1 MHGRW
6 YKIRTE
12 ISRVSE
18 GMYFF
23 MFILL
28 TLYSILTMVCLDVTW
43 ENIGEAVPAVHFL
56 IMKFVI
62 EPQQVLLVLV
72 VIRYAFSENYNW
84 KELLAAVVIYMCAS
98 HAVKVNHFADILT
111 VTLFMLGA
119 RGISFK

>member
-18 GMYFF
+18 GVYFF

-62 EPQQVLLVLV
+62 EPQQVLLVLEIGRAHV
-72 VIRYAFSENYNW
+72 
-84 KELLAAVVIYMCAS
+84 
-98 HAVKVNHFADILT
+98 
-111 VTLFMLGA
+111 
-119 RGISFK
+119 